1 MVWGKIKAGWDRTE
15 PLRSAATAGL
25 SGKLLMFLLI
35 FIFANIGYVT
45 GFPLIIYAWF
55 AHGVG
60 VVVNFFLSL
69 LSLPIIPEFMF
80 TYSKIITK
88 FGWGFIFN
96 GLFVWWFINRRR
108 AIKAGAAVPGF
119 WSSTFRTII
128 KFAWIWVVFSF
139 VFTVFYTGYNFGLD
153 LEFPV
158 TGCGIQQT
166 VQSQIGIAP
175 VSCEIEELELR
186 VERAGRRA
194 EFEAETG
201 TGLFGGIFGA
211 MATDAGGGT
220 VFKSQDVSDSS
231 VNSDAGS
238 SLTNLRS
245 ARRKFTSYSGTAEDI
260 KFLANLEVK
269 SLFLSNIGD
278 SKVRIFINPQID
290 ADLVCRPCT
299 FLTSQRGICL
309 VDEINDPF
317 DAFELGAN
325 GQAKT
330 KTYNVDNIED
340 WCVSPWNCN
349 VQGAEPLDKNEFLI
363 SSGFNQEIECVHS
376 GLSLKKDEF
385 VTYDDDGEVKSIK
398 FNGLGKPIP
407 IDVDFSY
414 DGRALGTKQF
424 FIVDR
429 NILRQ
434 AEDPIQSLGL
444 SEFVI
449 SKSYNDG
456 RVSLGLGTESSYD
469 FIEPTYEDDF
479 SMDITDVGLSFNM
492 RRAGGYNTKINSAML
507 WVQVIDD
514 SIEFICSPPT
524 GDPVL
529 PKKGS
534 SGWSISRSC
543 KKGDWAGNFI
553 YDGEEEGYHKFKL
566 NEERADTD
574 MKAGEVV
581 NYYVNLFVPDAA
593 LGGSNYQ
600 GILVESEIN
609 YTYTTRE
616 DLMIRITHDD
626 YYGE

>member
-1 MVWGKIKAGWDRTE
+1 M
-15 PLRSAATAGL
+15 
-25 SGKLLMFLLI
+25 
-35 FIFANIGYVT
+35 
-45 GFPLIIYAWF
+45 
-55 AHGVG
+55 
-60 VVVNFFLSL
+60 
-69 LSLPIIPEFMF
+69 
-80 TYSKIITK
+80 
-88 FGWGFIFN
+88 
-96 GLFVWWFINRRR
+96 
-108 AIKAGAAVPGF
+108 
-119 WSSTFRTII
+119 
-128 KFAWIWVVFSF
+128 
-139 VFTVFYTGYNFGLD
+139 
-153 LEFPV
+153 
-158 TGCGIQQT
+158 
-166 VQSQIGIAP
+166 
-175 VSCEIEELELR
+175 
-186 VERAGRRA
+186 
-194 EFEAETG
+194 
-201 TGLFGGIFGA
+201 
-211 MATDAGGGT
+211 
-220 VFKSQDVSDSS
+220 
-231 VNSDAGS
+231 
-238 SLTNLRS
+238 
-245 ARRKFTSYSGTAEDI
+245 
-260 KFLANLEVK
+260 
-269 SLFLSNIGD
+269 
-278 SKVRIFINPQID
+278 
-290 ADLVCRPCT
+290 
-299 FLTSQRGICL
+299 
-309 VDEINDPF
+309 
-317 DAFELGAN
+317 
-325 GQAKT
+325 
-330 KTYNVDNIED
+330 
-340 WCVSPWNCN
+340 
-349 VQGAEPLDKNEFLI
+349 
-363 SSGFNQEIECVHS
+363 
-376 GLSLKKDEF
+376 
-385 VTYDDDGEVKSIK
+385 
-398 FNGLGKPIP
+398 
-407 IDVDFSY
+407 
-414 DGRALGTKQF
+414 
-424 FIVDR
+424 
-429 NILRQ
+429 RQ